1 MLHGLSQDAGWARVQ
16 ISRDMD
22 ITADGRAYGLLSES
36 EQWRTDTLLAL
47 MIAQLSGL
55 KLVVLD
61 RFDVLDLVGRS
72 QLLDL
77 LCDLAEDGAL
87 ESAVV
92 CGTMKKAMPS
102 DELIGSFWIENG
114 SAGRGRC

>member
-1 MLHGLSQDAGWARVQ
+1 
-16 ISRDMD
+16 
-22 ITADGRAYGLLSES
+22 
-36 EQWRTDTLLAL
+36 
-47 MIAQLSGL
+47 
-55 KLVVLD
+55 VVLD